1 MHLQII
7 EPYLGG
13 HHSNYLEAL
22 IPTLDR
28 CLGEGLLARVTI
40 TITPEHYQHLQTAVL
55 ATDTLESDVTFDATF
70 PSISP
75 APNLRDRLNLF
86 RAMNRAVKV
95 ARPDHLIVPSAD
107 YDVMVQAVLNQFVSF
122 GQQSRI
128 KATGIIH
135 YGMPLSLS
143 ASLKESLKQRIYQT
157 AWRFSRWNT
166 LMMVNPLMY
175 EGLKDKASYK
185 KSLQVLPDP
194 VPPVIDISVSDARQY
209 FALPD
214 DAMLFGAVG
223 MMDERKALPELL
235 EAFSSMLSQNKTAK
249 LVLLGQL
256 AGAYDALIKERY
268 QHLLDAGDLIVVNR
282 YLSQHEIQ
290 QAYAA
295 MDILL
300 ILQYRRANLSAN
312 LLKAMMYDKPIIA
325 DAFGYTGMMLSRFK
339 LGYKCSVG
347 EPESIKAAMITAA
360 ETADEYVP
368 SAQTKRL
375 KAFHAPEN
383 FANMLMQDVIGEEL
397 SPPVKTWDWVCESRL
412 SE

>member
-22 IPTLDR
+22 IPALDR
-28 CLGEGLLARVTI
+28 CLDAGLLSRVTI

-55 ATDTLESDVTFDATF
+55 ESGALETGVTFDATF

-75 APNLRDRLNLF
+75 APTLRDRVNLF
-86 RAMNRAVKV
+86 RALNRAVLVSK
-95 ARPDHLIVPSAD
+95 PDHLIVPSAD
-107 YDVMVQAVLNQFVSF
+107 YDVMIQALLNQFVSF
-122 GQQSRI
+122 GQHTKI

-143 ASLKESLKQRIYQT
+143 ASLKELLKQRIYQV
-157 AWRFSRWNT
+157 AWRFSHWNT

-175 EGLKDKASYK
+175 ESLKDKGSYK

-194 VPPVIDISVSDARQY
+194 VPEAIEISVSDARQY

-214 DAMLFGAVG
+214 DVVLFGAVG
-223 MMDERKALPELL
+223 MMDERKAIPELL
-235 EAFSSMLSQNKTAK
+235 EAFSSLHAHNKKAK
-249 LVLLGQL
+249 LALLGQL
-256 AGAYDALIKERY
+256 ASAYDSLIKAQY
-268 QHLLDAGDLIVVNR
+268 QHLVDAGDLIVVNR

-290 QAYAA
+290 LAYAA
-295 MDILL
+295 MDVLL

-347 EPESIKAAMITAA
+347 EPQSIKAAMQSSAQATA
-360 ETADEYVP
+360 EYVP
-368 SAQTKRL
+368 SVQTKRL

-383 FANMLMQDVIGEEL
+383 FANILLRDVLGEKVSL
-397 SPPVKTWDWVCESRL
+397 PVKTWEWVCEQV
-412 SE
+412 